1 MWSSRRSARPALSR
15 AAPLVAV
22 EPLES
27 GNVTGYASMTQ
38 ASVGLQ
44 AGAQDYSEIV
54 VFGTAEALNKFK
66 DEKLEFDANAS
77 AVIIKAGAASAASFR
92 DGVAVFAQT
101 NAGAMA

>member
-1 MWSSRRSARPALSR
+1 MVFPSIGKAGFIAGGAFGRGQL
-15 AAPLVAV
+15 
-22 EPLES
+22 LES

-77 AVIIKAGAASAASFR
+77 AVIIKAGAGQFR
-92 DGVAVFAQT
+92 QLPRWRCGLRPDQCRRDA
-101 NAGAMA
+101 